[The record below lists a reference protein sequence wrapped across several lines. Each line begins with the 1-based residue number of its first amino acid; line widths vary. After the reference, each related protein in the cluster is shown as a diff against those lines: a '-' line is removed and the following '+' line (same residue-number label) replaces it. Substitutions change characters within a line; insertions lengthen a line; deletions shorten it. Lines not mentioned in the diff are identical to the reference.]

1 MTGQQRTRTA
11 RLAIAALL
19 GILFA
24 VAAPAEA
31 SNMAFKI
38 NKGVCQQGTAPLG
51 QNLVGLPYNS
61 PYLGSGGP
69 ERVCQACG
77 LTNAAQVTMWDGQG
91 NISAHLCGTVPQ
103 FELIPGRG
111 MMIQE
116 PGGNKNCILVGSDQ
130 PGKTVTFHDLGTSPV
145 GTNVV
150 SVDYHTMA
158 VTPEDFC
165 VDCGLSNTAIIN
177 RFDACNGQ
185 ILSHQCGQVAQWN
198 LVLGEAILV
207 LEDQGPRTCT
217 PSHF

>member
-11 RLAIAALL
+11 WMAAASILALL
-19 GILFA
+19 IA
-24 VAAPAEA
+24 MPAPAEA

-38 NKGVCQQGTAPLG
+38 NKGVCQQGTAPIG
-51 QNLVGLPYNS
+51 QNLVALPYNS

-77 LTNAAQVTMWDGQG
+77 LGAAAQITMWDGQG
-91 NISAHLCGTVPQ
+91 NVFAHLCGTVAQ
-103 FELIPGRG
+103 FNLIPGRG

-116 PGGNKNCILVGSDQ
+116 PAGNRNCILVGSDQ
-130 PGKTVTFHDLGTSPV
+130 PGKTITFYDLGTNPT

-150 SVDYHTMA
+150 AVDYHTMA
-158 VTPEDFC
+158 VTPQEYC
-165 VDCGLSNTAIIN
+165 TDCGLSNTAIIN

-207 LEDQGPRTCT
+207 LEDQGPVTCT